1 MNENEVYMVKQLRT
15 IFSIGRNVMLALLI
29 KIIKLDNEKEFR
41 KKKVFFI
48 YKKIS
53 NTVRRGE

>member
-41 KKKVFFI
+41 KKKYFLFI
-48 YKKIS
+48 KKYQ
-53 NTVRRGE
+53 TR